1 MVKRCAEKGT
11 QKMKQSVMDTIHQ
24 SPSTCHRCGR
34 KTNEYVVETG
44 YGVFGLSYRDHIPVP
59 VSDEIEEQRVFK
71 TLDDI
76 KRWAEEDCKLTFAA
90 HPESSDAKEVR
101 GTVDFN
107 EIEFKPWTETAPG
120 VYRTE
125 TTTFQTHR
133 FYPDLGPCI
142 GYAEIRTEH
151 RKERRMKKLPLGG
164 MRPKITR
171 LMAKGKQRL
180 MSIFGQYQRN

>member
-1 MVKRCAEKGT
+1 MVKKCDENGT

-24 SPSTCHRCGR
+24 SPSTCHRCGGE
-34 KTNEYVVETG
+34 TNEYVVVTG
-44 YGVFGLSYRDHIPVP
+44 YGVFGLSHHNYTPVP
-59 VSDEIEEQRVFK
+59 VSDEIEEHRVFK

-76 KRWAEEDCKLTFAA
+76 KHSAEERCKLIFAA

-107 EIEFKPWTETAPG
+107 EIEFQPWTETAPG

-125 TTTFQTHR
+125 TTTFHTHR

-142 GYAEIRTEH
+142 GYAEIQREH
-151 RKERRMKKLPLGG
+151 RKKRRKKKSTPGG
-164 MRPKITR
+164 MRTKITR
-171 LMAKGKQRL
+171 LMAKAKQRI
-180 MSIFGQYQRN
+180 MSI